1 MRNGIFFYILLYF
14 SVSCFNNRFVLKISW
29 QRVAS
34 KFLVSNKIRFVIILH
49 VALCKLLS
57 SSSSSS
63 SYQTLEGYATPEGTK
78 KYTEYAISQERPRSH
93 FKSFDSLHLSSIGMG
108 TYLGQLS
115 EEDDQAVESAVYH
128 SIKSGAVNVIDTAI
142 NYRAMRSEKSIGRAL
157 LRLVNDRIISRDQVF
172 VSTKNGYIT
181 NDGDYPHID
190 VMEYIHRMYI
200 QTEVITADDIS
211 SGYNVINPNYLAK
224 CIDKSLMN
232 MHISTIDLVYI
243 HNAFESWYQDVSREQ
258 FMEMLVKA
266 FEVYEKYRAKDRIR
280 YYGMATWTCFRVPPG
295 SPEYLSLEQAVKS
308 AESVGGQ
315 HHGFR
320 FIQLP
325 YNLAYSEALL
335 LRNQSVGSEENLTI
349 LQAAAKLNI
358 GIFTSIPLFQ
368 GRLLRSQIPD
378 YGNVTDP
385 VAKLLQIIRSSPSVI
400 APLIGQKKTEHVE
413 ENLKTANMPPL
424 SEEEFKQAVRI
435 LTSQQL

>member
-1 MRNGIFFYILLYF
+1 
-14 SVSCFNNRFVLKISW
+14 
-29 QRVAS
+29 
-34 KFLVSNKIRFVIILH
+34 LH
-49 VALCKLLS
+49 VDISEPLS
-57 SSSSSS
+57 SSSSP
-63 SYQTLEGYATPEGTK
+63 YQTVEGFATSEGTK
-78 KYTEYAISQERPRSH
+78 NYTEYAISQGRPISH

-108 TYLGQLS
+108 TYLGQPS
-115 EEDDQAVESAVYH
+115 EEDDQAVENAVFE
-128 SIKSGAVNVIDTAI
+128 SVKSGAINVIDTAI

-157 LRLVNDRIISRDQVF
+157 LRLVKDKIILRDQIF
-172 VSTKNGYIT
+172 ISTKNGYIT
-181 NDGDYPHID
+181 NDGDYPNID

-200 QTEVITADDIS
+200 QTDVITADDIS
-211 SGYNVINPNYLAK
+211 SGYNIINPNYLAK

-232 MHISTIDLVYI
+232 MHVSSIDLVYI

-266 FEVYEKYRAKDRIR
+266 FEVYEKYRAKNKIR
-280 YYGMATWTCFRVPPG
+280 YYGMATWTCFRVPPT
-295 SPEYLSLEQAVKS
+295 SPEYLSLEQAVKC
-308 AESVGGQ
+308 AESVGGKD
-315 HHGFR
+315 HGFR

-349 LQAAAKLNI
+349 LQAAEKLNI

-378 YGNVTDP
+378 YGGISDP
-385 VAKLLQIIRSSPSVI
+385 IAKLVQIIRSSPSVI
-400 APLIGQKKTEHVE
+400 APLIGQKKAEHVE

-424 SEEEFKQAVRI
+424 SEEEFKQAIRI
-435 LTSQQL
+435 LTSKQI

>member
-1 MRNGIFFYILLYF
+1 M
-14 SVSCFNNRFVLKISW
+14 
-29 QRVAS
+29 
-34 KFLVSNKIRFVIILH
+34 
-49 VALCKLLS
+49 S

-78 KYTEYAISQERPRSH
+78 KYMDYAISQRRPRSH
-93 FKSFDSLHLSSIGMG
+93 FKPFDSLQLSSIGMG

-115 EEDDQAVESAVYH
+115 EEDDQAVENAVYQ
-128 SIKSGAVNVIDTAI
+128 SVKSGAVNVIDTAI

-181 NDGDYPHID
+181 NDGDYPNID

-200 QTEVITADDIS
+200 QTEVITVDDIS
-211 SGYNVINPNYLAK
+211 SGYNVINPNYLTK

-258 FMEMLVKA
+258 FMEMLAKA
-266 FEVYEKYRAKDRIR
+266 FEVYEKYRDKNKIR
-280 YYGMATWTCFRVPPG
+280 YYGMATWTCFRVPSS

-315 HHGFR
+315 DHGFR

-378 YGNVTDP
+378 YGNITDP

-400 APLIGQKKTEHVE
+400 APLIGQKKVEHVE

-435 LTSQQL
+435 LTNKQL

>member
-1 MRNGIFFYILLYF
+1 M
-14 SVSCFNNRFVLKISW
+14 
-29 QRVAS
+29 
-34 KFLVSNKIRFVIILH
+34 SNKIRFVIILH
-49 VALCKLLS
+49 VDISEPLS
-57 SSSSSS
+57 SSSSP
-63 SYQTLEGYATPEGTK
+63 YQTVEGFATSEGTK
-78 KYTEYAISQERPRSH
+78 NYTEYAISQGRPISH

-108 TYLGQLS
+108 TYLGQPS
-115 EEDDQAVESAVYH
+115 EEDDQAVENAVFE
-128 SIKSGAVNVIDTAI
+128 SVKSGAVNVIDTAI

-157 LRLVNDRIISRDQVF
+157 LRLVKDRIISRDQIF
-172 VSTKNGYIT
+172 ISTKNGYIT
-181 NDGDYPHID
+181 NDGDYPNID

-200 QTEVITADDIS
+200 QTDVITADDIS
-211 SGYNVINPNYLAK
+211 SGYNIINPNYLAK

-232 MHISTIDLVYI
+232 MHVSSIDLVYI

-266 FEVYEKYRAKDRIR
+266 FEVYEKYRAKNKIR
-280 YYGMATWTCFRVPPG
+280 YYGMATWTCFRVPPT
-295 SPEYLSLEQAVKS
+295 SPEYLSLEQAVKC
-308 AESVGGQ
+308 AESVGGKD
-315 HHGFR
+315 HGFR

-349 LQAAAKLNI
+349 LQAAEKLNI

-378 YGNVTDP
+378 YGGISDP
-385 VAKLLQIIRSSPSVI
+385 VAKLVQIIRSSPSVI
-400 APLIGQKKTEHVE
+400 APLIGQKKAEHVE

-424 SEEEFKQAVRI
+424 SEEEFKQAIRI
-435 LTSQQL
+435 LTSQQI

>member
-1 MRNGIFFYILLYF
+1 LL
-14 SVSCFNNRFVLKISW
+14 
-29 QRVAS
+29 
-34 KFLVSNKIRFVIILH
+34 SNKIRFIIILH
-49 VALCKLLS
+49 TVISELLS
-57 SSSSSS
+57 SSSSSTS
-63 SYQTLEGYATPEGTK
+63 PYQALEGYATPEGTK
-78 KYTEYAISQERPRSH
+78 KYTEYAISEGRPRSH
-93 FKSFDSLHLSSIGMG
+93 FKSFDRLSLSSIGMG

-115 EEDDQAVESAVYH
+115 EEDDQAIENAVYQ

-181 NDGDYPHID
+181 NDGDYPNVD
-190 VMEYIHRMYI
+190 VMEYIHRMFI
-200 QTEVITADDIS
+200 QSEIITADDIS

-266 FEVYEKYRAKDRIR
+266 FEVYEKYRAKNKIR

-308 AESVGGQ
+308 AESLGGKD
-315 HHGFR
+315 HGFR

-368 GRLLRSQIPD
+368 GRLLSSQIPN
-378 YGNVTDP
+378 YGGVTDP
-385 VAKLLQIIRSSPSVI
+385 VAKLVQIIRSSPSVI
-400 APLIGQKKTEHVE
+400 APLIGQKKAEHVE

-424 SEEEFKQAVRI
+424 SEEEFKQAVQI
-435 LTSQQL
+435 LAGQQL

>member
-1 MRNGIFFYILLYF
+1 M
-14 SVSCFNNRFVLKISW
+14 
-29 QRVAS
+29 
-34 KFLVSNKIRFVIILH
+34 SNKIRFVIILH
-49 VALCKLLS
+49 VDISEPLS
-57 SSSSSS
+57 SSSSP
-63 SYQTLEGYATPEGTK
+63 YQTVEGFATSEGTK
-78 KYTEYAISQERPRSH
+78 NYTEYAMSQGRPISH

-108 TYLGQLS
+108 TYLGQPS
-115 EEDDQAVESAVYH
+115 EEDDQAVENAVFE
-128 SIKSGAVNVIDTAI
+128 SVKSGAINVIDTAI

-157 LRLVNDRIISRDQVF
+157 LRLVKDKIILRDQIF
-172 VSTKNGYIT
+172 ISTKNGYIT
-181 NDGDYPHID
+181 NDGDYPNID

-200 QTEVITADDIS
+200 QTDVITADDIS
-211 SGYNVINPNYLAK
+211 SGYNIINPNYLAK

-232 MHISTIDLVYI
+232 MHVSSIDLVYI

-266 FEVYEKYRAKDRIR
+266 FEVYEKYRAKNKIR
-280 YYGMATWTCFRVPPG
+280 YYGMATWTCFRVPPT
-295 SPEYLSLEQAVKS
+295 SPEYLSLEQAVKC
-308 AESVGGQ
+308 AESVGGKD
-315 HHGFR
+315 HGFR

-349 LQAAAKLNI
+349 LQAAEKLNI

-378 YGNVTDP
+378 YGGISDP
-385 VAKLLQIIRSSPSVI
+385 IAKLVQIIRSSPSVI
-400 APLIGQKKTEHVE
+400 APLIGQKKAEHVE

-424 SEEEFKQAVRI
+424 SEEEFKQAIRI
-435 LTSQQL
+435 LTSKQI

>member
-1 MRNGIFFYILLYF
+1 
-14 SVSCFNNRFVLKISW
+14 
-29 QRVAS
+29 
-34 KFLVSNKIRFVIILH
+34 
-49 VALCKLLS
+49 
-57 SSSSSS
+57 
-63 SYQTLEGYATPEGTK
+63 
-78 KYTEYAISQERPRSH
+78 
-93 FKSFDSLHLSSIGMG
+93 MG

-115 EEDDQAVESAVYH
+115 EEDDQAVENAVYQ
-128 SIKSGAVNVIDTAI
+128 SVKSGAVNVIDTAI

-157 LRLVNDRIISRDQVF
+157 LRLANDRIISRDQVF

-181 NDGDYPHID
+181 NDGDYPNID

-211 SGYNVINPNYLAK
+211 SGYNVINPNYLAR

-266 FEVYEKYRAKDRIR
+266 FE
-280 YYGMATWTCFRVPPG
+280 
-295 SPEYLSLEQAVKS
+295 QAVKS
-308 AESVGGQ
+308 AENVGGQ
-315 HHGFR
+315 GHGFR

-335 LRNQSVGSEENLTI
+335 LRNQSVGSEGNLTI

-368 GRLLRSQIPD
+368 GRLLRSQIPN

-385 VAKLLQIIRSSPSVI
+385 VAKLLQLIRSSPSVI
-400 APLIGQKKTEHVE
+400 APLIGQKKAEHVE
-413 ENLKTANMPPL
+413 ENLKTANTPPL
-424 SEEEFKQAVRI
+424 SEEEFEQAVRI